1 MERRLFLC
9 WSVLGLLLLLS
20 ADYSESF
27 FSSLPLTR
35 DALMEFARG
44 SQRTVDINLGPKN
57 VTKMVNKTY
66 FVIGASGGCGRK
78 RCMASFPRIV
88 EARRSDK
95 KNSGNRKTGP
105 YFTISSNK
113 VKSLFEVLSLTKALP
128 NQLLTT
134 KQVNEKGELIP
145 MIIIPYNETVI
156 TSQTKREVY
165 EPRTSPSN
173 KFMKVVNDLGREE
186 ANAKALGLKY
196 RNSTLTKLKGLA
208 EKAIQSKSYIYA
220 RQVR

>member
-1 MERRLFLC
+1 
-9 WSVLGLLLLLS
+9 
-20 ADYSESF
+20 
-27 FSSLPLTR
+27 
-35 DALMEFARG
+35 
-44 SQRTVDINLGPKN
+44 
-57 VTKMVNKTY
+57 MVNKTY
-66 FVIGASGGCGRK
+66 FVIEAPGGCGRK
-78 RCMASFPRIV
+78 RCMEVPPRIV
-88 EARRSDK
+88 EARRSDI
-95 KNSGNRKTGP
+95 KNSGNKTTSP

-113 VKSLFEVLSLTKALP
+113 IKYLFEDPSLRKALP
-128 NQLLTT
+128 NRLLTT
-134 KQVNEKGELIP
+134 EQVNEKGELVP

-156 TSQTKREVY
+156 TNQTKREVY
-165 EPRTSPSN
+165 EPRSSPSN